1 MTGGKEKLFII
12 NTRVRFKKIHVIMY
26 RINKS
31 DNNITK
37 LEQRLFSDLGFR
49 EREHLQE
56 WIAKNPDVLG
66 EELLIIQKEFQGFN
80 DKKERLDLLALNKE
94 GGLIIIE
101 NKLDDTGT
109 DVVWQGLKY
118 TSYCST
124 LTNEQIVKIYQEYLD
139 TNGGGDAKD
148 NILEFLERETDEDL
162 LLNNNDQRIFFIANN
177 YRKEV
182 TSTVLWLLDHDIQI
196 RCFKATPYS
205 LGEELFL
212 QIEQI
217 IPLPETA
224 EYMIDAKEKEKEKK
238 GESKKVEETKSQL
251 VSLWSSLKEELSSR
265 NQKYLDNVKAKPLFH
280 MGFWNGSGYF
290 ACCIGRHNLRIELYI
305 NNDEEKKFFNKLY
318 SLKDEIPKGI
328 KDRIIWQ
335 KLEGKKA
342 SRLKIEP
349 TEDEKANLRGKWG
362 DSDHFEDVVMWF
374 ADNIKLFYNGTF
386 PIWSKIQSEL
396 K

>member
-1 MTGGKEKLFII
+1 MY
-12 NTRVRFKKIHVIMY
+12 KISQ
-26 RINKS
+26 S

-49 EREHLQE
+49 ERDHLQE

-80 DKKERLDLLALNKE
+80 DTKERLDLLALDKE

-124 LTNEQIVKIYQEYLD
+124 LTNEQIMKIYQEYLES
-139 TNGGGDAKD
+139 NGGGDAKE

-162 LLNNNDQRIFFIANN
+162 LLNSNDQRIFFIANN

-205 LGEELFL
+205 LGKELFL

-238 GESKKVEETKSQL
+238 GKSKKVEETKSQL
-251 VSLWSSLKEELSSR
+251 VSLWGSLKEELKNR
-265 NQKYLDNVKAKPLFH
+265 NQKYLDKVKAKPVFS
-280 MGFWNGSGYF
+280 MGFWNGNGKF
-290 ACCIGRHNLRIELYI
+290 ACCIGRHSLRVELYI
-305 NNDEEKKFFNKLY
+305 NDDEEKKVFDMLH
-318 SLKDEIPKGI
+318 SLKDEIPTNI
-328 KDRIIWQ
+328 KNRLIWQ

-342 SRLKIEP
+342 SRIKIEP
-349 TEDEKANLRGKWG
+349 TEAEKSNLRGKWG
-362 DSDHFEDVVMWF
+362 DSDHFDDVVFWF
-374 ADNIKLFYNGTF
+374 ANNIQPFYNGVF
-386 PIWSKIQSEL
+386 PTWSKAQSEL